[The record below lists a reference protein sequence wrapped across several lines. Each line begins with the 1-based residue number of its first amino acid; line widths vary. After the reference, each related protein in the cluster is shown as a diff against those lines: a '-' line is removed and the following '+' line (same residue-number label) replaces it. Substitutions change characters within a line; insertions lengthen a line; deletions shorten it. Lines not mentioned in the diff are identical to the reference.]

1 VSADQ
6 SRGCPLCAK
15 PLIDQSRVEQEIV
28 PSTVPDYWTRTK
40 AAPYRRIVRWT
51 VVKCSKGH
59 RFKRVGDSIYG
70 MDYDL

>member
-1 VSADQ
+1 
-6 SRGCPLCAK
+6 
-15 PLIDQSRVEQEIV
+15 VEQEIV